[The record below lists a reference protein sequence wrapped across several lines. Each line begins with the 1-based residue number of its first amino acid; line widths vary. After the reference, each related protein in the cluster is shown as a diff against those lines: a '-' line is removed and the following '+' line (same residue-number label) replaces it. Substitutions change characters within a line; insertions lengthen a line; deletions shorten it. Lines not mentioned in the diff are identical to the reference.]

1 MNSNR
6 EVSVDAL
13 ESLKKNIIYTFVI
26 FILLTYFSKLNRF
39 SENFSENNF
48 FIEFA
53 LVLLE
58 EFIFRVKLY
67 TYLKRNNS
75 AMFSAVVSSI
85 IFSLAH
91 IQYYQKFMI
100 LLHLFIHG
108 FGLAVIYDFTNSI
121 LIISL
126 MHFLNNNFL
135 LFLPDN
141 SFSALF
147 STSQVVY
154 FIMAIFIVY
163 FSVKKTPVT
172 LESFEQSSK
181 KSSKSRKILNLTRNM
196 IFQIPYILLPTSI
209 ILSSVQNYDEKK
221 IDLVICLYLIFVV
234 VFCFLLNF
242 IGTTQTK
249 RILITYFY
257 INFLYFCSLFVL
269 RTFSPSSFYIELIF
283 IYTLPYLILLK
294 DNVVSKIERI
304 LIIISS
310 TTVFTIGVIK
320 KATAF
325 EILLVVSLVL
335 ILLIRVSDTLY
346 NFLAFSISSLT
357 TNFCPENFSLS
368 FIAFWRVYLYII
380 ILLFSIRY
388 YKLYHGEN

>member
-6 EVSVDAL
+6 EVSVVAL

-48 FIEFA
+48 FLEFA

-91 IQYYQKFMI
+91 IQYYPNFI
-100 LLHLFIHG
+100 LLLHLFIHG

-147 STSQVVY
+147 STSQAVY

-172 LESFEQSSK
+172 LESFKLSL
-181 KSSKSRKILNLTRNM
+181 KSRKISNLITNM

-209 ILSSVQNYDEKK
+209 ILSSTQNYDEKK
-221 IDLVICLYLIFVV
+221 VDLIICLYLISAVI
-234 VFCFLLNF
+234 FCFLFHF
-242 IGTTQTK
+242 IGTTQIK
-249 RILITYFY
+249 RTLVTYSY
-257 INFLYFCSLFVL
+257 INLLYFCSLFVL
-269 RTFSPSSFYIELIF
+269 RTFSPRSFYLELIF
-283 IYTLPYLILLK
+283 MYTLPYLILLK
-294 DNVVSKIERI
+294 DNVIPKLERI

-310 TTVFTIGVIK
+310 TTVFSIGIIQ

-346 NFLAFSISSLT
+346 NFLAFSISSLI
-357 TNFCPENFSLS
+357 TNFCPANFSLS

>member
-6 EVSVDAL
+6 EVSVDVL

-48 FIEFA
+48 FLEFA
-53 LVLLE
+53 FVLLE

-147 STSQVVY
+147 STSQAVY

-181 KSSKSRKILNLTRNM
+181 SRKISNLTTNM

-209 ILSSVQNYDEKK
+209 ILSSVQNHNEKK
-221 IDLVICLYLIFVV
+221 VDLVLCLYLIFVV
-234 VFCFLLNF
+234 IFCFLLNF

-249 RILITYFY
+249 RILVTYFY
-257 INFLYFCSLFVL
+257 INFLYVCSLFVL

-294 DNVVSKIERI
+294 DNVVPKIERI

-310 TTVFTIGVIK
+310 TTVFSIGIIK

-335 ILLIRVSDTLY
+335 ILLIRFSDTLY
-346 NFLAFSISSLT
+346 NFLAFSISSLI